1 MSPFLSYRSQTLLLS
16 RNSAGRTNSFAS
28 AAIDA
33 GITYNVFRV
42 AFFDSA
48 NGASTSTSTA
58 FYAFVRNYMHG
69 FHLQLTILYP
79 GDCSLFF
86 LIITRI
92 PKKVN
97 DYRFSANIGIYWLFR
112 GTLKIFSKKRKNRRG
127 EPVLSGIKI
136 PSGEDNTLT
145 RAEV

>member
-112 GTLKIFSKKRKNRRG
+112 GTLKIFSKKERTGEGSRFFQGLRYHRG
-127 EPVLSGIKI
+127 KI
-136 PSGEDNTLT
+136 IP
-145 RAEV
+145 